1 MRRTN
6 NKGFSYVE
14 MLMVL
19 AIMAIMIGMVT
30 ISVGLISRNTVS
42 RTLEK
47 VESLC
52 NRTRINA
59 LTKGS
64 TQGYLNMAQ
73 FSDGVYAYVGE
84 MVMDDNIDKI
94 REKGE
99 KICSKD
105 YEIMT
110 NFVGLGSTSDGG
122 IHRIGY
128 KQSTGGVI
136 GGLSGRVIVKKK
148 NTTKTESFGIY
159 GQTGKIYDR
168 KKN

>member
-1 MRRTN
+1 MKTN
-6 NKGFSYVE
+6 QNKGFSYIE

-19 AIMAIMIGMVT
+19 AIMAIMIGLVT
-30 ISVGLISRNTVS
+30 ISIGLINRNTVS

-47 VESLC
+47 VETLC
-52 NRTRINA
+52 NKTRINA

-64 TQGYLNMAQ
+64 KNGYLNLAE

-84 MVMDDNIDKI
+84 MVDDDNINKI
-94 REKGE
+94 REKGD

-105 YEIMT
+105 YEIIT
-110 NFVGLGSTSDGG
+110 NFVGLGSTADCQ
-122 IHRIGY
+122 IHRIAF

-136 GGLSGRVIVKKK
+136 GGLNGRVIVKKK

-159 GQTGKIYDR
+159 RETGKVLS
-168 KKN
+168 